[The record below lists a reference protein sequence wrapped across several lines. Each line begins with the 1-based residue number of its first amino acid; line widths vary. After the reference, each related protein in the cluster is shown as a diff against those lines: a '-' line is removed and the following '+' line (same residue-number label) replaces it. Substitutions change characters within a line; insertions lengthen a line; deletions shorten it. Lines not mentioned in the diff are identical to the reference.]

1 MRKQPW
7 LLPISSLKQGENRLE
22 FDLDIEELGGSEHEV
37 KENPLFEQL
46 VGPVKVGLAITRSGK
61 RLLVEGRVKFTAKL
75 DCAMCCTDF
84 ERAYD
89 EPLVSEFLSTDDEP
103 LTTNRELEEEEL
115 GRSQVRGNMLDLR
128 PEVRDAI
135 HLAIP
140 MAPACS
146 PDCKGLCAQCG
157 ADLNKGPCGCDTAAR
172 RPDSRR
178 VG

>member
-7 LLPISSLKQGENRLE
+7 LMPIASLKQGDNRLAFE
-22 FDLDIEELGGSEHEV
+22 LDIEELGGQEHEV

-46 VGPVKVGLAITRSGK
+46 VGKVRVELGITRTGK
-61 RLLVEGRVKFTAKL
+61 KLLVEGRVKFRARL
-75 DCAMCCTDF
+75 DCAMCCTEF
-84 ERAYD
+84 ERQYD

-103 LTTNRELEEEEL
+103 LVPSRELDDEDI
-115 GRSQVRGNMLDLR
+115 GRTQVKGNMLDLR

-157 ADLNKGPCGCDTAAR
+157 ADLNKGPCGCDSAVCVPR
-172 RPDSRR
+172 R
-178 VG
+178 